1 MILKSKFTALTR
13 AIICSLALMMFS
25 YFIHYTFPVRLISF
39 AALLAAAFIIGNN
52 VKSVSDLKKITGGIP
67 SAKESLLFYLIGL
80 AGGIL
85 LAVLYRW
92 YLDITLFP
100 KYIFGFAFI
109 AALIGSMEELVFRG
123 YIQESVRSLNGPFS
137 ILLSSVSHTGYK
149 CMLFMSPVIAFETHI
164 GFLAFWTFLAGIAYG
179 TIRHLTKSIWPSM
192 IAHAL
197 FDILVYAEYINPPW
211 WVW

>member
-1 MILKSKFTALTR
+1 MTLKSNFILLSETILL
-13 AIICSLALMMFS
+13 SLVLMLFS
-25 YFIHYTFPVRLISF
+25 YFIHYNFPVRLISF
-39 AALLAAAFIIGNN
+39 AAILAAAFIIGKNI
-52 VKSVSDLKKITGGIP
+52 KSPADLKKITGGIP
-67 SAKESLLFYLIGL
+67 SARESLLFYLTGL

-92 YLDITLFP
+92 YLDISLFP

-123 YIQESVRSLNGPFS
+123 YIQESARSVNG
-137 ILLSSVSHTGYK
+137 LLSIMLSTVSHTGYK
-149 CMLFMSPVIAFETHI
+149 CLLFMSPVIASDTNI
-164 GFLAFWTFLAGIAYG
+164 GFLAFWTFIAGLCYG
-179 TIRHLTKSIWPSM
+179 TIRHFTKSIWPSL